1 MTRAETR
8 ALSRAA
14 AVLVLIS
21 AVRFGVESRRA
32 APLFEADST
41 SVLPALSKAV
51 AEARA
56 DKERRGKALGPSERL
71 DPNTA
76 SDVDLDRLPGVGA
89 ATALAIVQERM
100 SNGGFRSLDELLRVR
115 GIGPSTLERIKPHLE
130 VTVIPRGLARRAPAS
145 GARPAGIMRPI
156 DINRADSVSLLKL
169 PGIGPSLAGRIL
181 AYRKRYGPFERVEHL
196 VNVRGIGP
204 ATMAKL
210 DGRVA
215 VRH

>member
-21 AVRFGVESRRA
+21 TVRFGVESRRGV
-32 APLFEADST
+32 PLFESDSA
-41 SVLPALSKAV
+41 SVLSALSKAV
-51 AEARA
+51 SEAVEDRGRRA
-56 DKERRGKALGPSERL
+56 KPFGPSERL

-89 ATALAIVQERM
+89 ATALAIVQERAA
-100 SNGGFRSLDELLRVR
+100 NGGFRSLDELLRVR
-115 GIGPSTLERIKPHLE
+115 GIGPATLERIRPHLE
-130 VTVIPRGLARRAPAS
+130 VTVIPRRLARRAPAS
-145 GARPAGIMRPI
+145 GARPTGTMRPI
-156 DINRADSVSLLKL
+156 NINRADSVSLLKL

-181 AYRKRYGPFERVEHL
+181 AYRKRNGPFERVEHL
-196 VNVRGIGP
+196 LKVRGIGP

-215 VRH
+215 VRN

>member
-14 AVLVLIS
+14 ALLVLIS

-32 APLFEADST
+32 APLFDGDSA
-41 SVLPALSKAV
+41 SVLPALSEAV

-56 DKERRGKALGPSERL
+56 DQERRGKALGPSERL

-89 ATALAIVQERM
+89 ATALAIVRERT

-115 GIGPSTLERIKPHLE
+115 GIGPATLEKIRPHLE
-130 VTVIPRGLARRAPAS
+130 VTVIPRGLVRRAPVG
-145 GARPAGIMRPI
+145 GARRRRITSPV
-156 DINRADSVSLLKL
+156 DINRADSVSLLTL

-181 AYRKRYGPFERVEHL
+181 AYRKQHGLFERVEQL

-204 ATMAKL
+204 ATLAKL
-210 DGRVA
+210 DGQVT
-215 VRH
+215 VRR